1 MAVREA
7 PKWGTGLVEVG
18 PDIYAYLQ
26 YDGSWGI
33 SNTGFL
39 VGADDLLVID
49 ATLVP
54 AMARGFISEMRKVTA
69 KPWRHLVNTH
79 SHPDHTGGNRLFE
92 GAEIVAHALCLEEMS
107 RAMPAPPAGGGPPRA
122 LGPIPIT
129 EGIERMFA
137 TIAADTD
144 RHIPLPTMTYGSLA
158 GRAVGATDV
167 SEGMTLRY
175 GDIEAQLLY
184 YGPAHTFGDTMVYFP
199 AQKLLFAGDVGFFYS
214 TPLAGGG
221 KIGGWLHVI
230 DKVNELEVE
239 TIVPGHGPPGGK
251 RELDDVREYFE
262 FVREHAR
269 EAYDAG
275 LTAPEAVEKLD
286 LGPYAHWLD
295 AERIHANVAV
305 LYREFAGEI

>member
-7 PKWGTGLVEVG
+7 PPWGTGLVEVA

-39 VGADDLLVID
+39 AGDDAVLVID

-54 AMARGFISEMRKVTA
+54 DMARNFIGEMRKVTD
-69 KPWRHLVNTH
+69 KPWRHLINTH

-92 GAEIVAHALCLEEMS
+92 GAEIVAHTLCREEMA
-107 RAMPAPPAGGGPPRA
+107 RPAPTPPPGGGPPRG
-122 LGPIPIT
+122 LGPIPMT
-129 EGIERMFA
+129 EGIQRMFA
-137 TIAADTD
+137 TIAGDTD
-144 RHIPLPTMTYGSLA
+144 RQIPLPTMTYGSQA
-158 GRAVGATDV
+158 GRTPGPVDV
-167 SEGMTLRY
+167 SEHMTLRY
-175 GDIEAQLLY
+175 GDTEAQLLY

-199 AQKLLFAGDVGFFYS
+199 QHKLLFAGDVGFFYS
-214 TPLAGGG
+214 TPLAGSG

-230 DKVNELEVE
+230 DKVNELDVE

-262 FVREHAR
+262 FVRTHAR

-275 LTAPEAVEKLD
+275 LTAPQAVEKLD
-286 LGPYAHWLD
+286 LGPYAAWLD

>member
-1 MAVREA
+1 MPVRDA
-7 PKWGTGLVEVG
+7 PPWSTGLVEVG
-18 PDIYAYLQ
+18 PNIYAYLQ

-39 VGADDLLVID
+39 AGDDALLVID

-54 AMARGFISEMRKVTA
+54 DMARSFIAAMRKVTD

-79 SHPDHTGGNRLFE
+79 SHPDHTGGNRVFE
-92 GAEIVAHALCLEEMS
+92 GAEIVAHALCREEMS
-107 RAMPAPPAGGGPPRA
+107 RQVPPPPPGSEPPR
-122 LGPIPIT
+122 LGPIPMT
-129 EGIERMFA
+129 DGIKRMFA
-137 TIAADTD
+137 TMAADTG
-144 RHIPLPTMTYGSLA
+144 RHIPLPATTYGSHA
-158 GRAVGATDV
+158 GRAVAARDV
-167 SEGMTLRY
+167 SESMTLRY
-175 GDIEAQLLY
+175 GDTEVQLLY

-199 AQKLLFAGDVGFFYS
+199 RHKLLFAGDVGFFYS
-214 TPLAGGG
+214 TPLAGAG

-230 DKVNELEVE
+230 DKVNELDVE

-262 FVREHAR
+262 FVRTHAR

-275 LTAPEAVEKLD
+275 LTAPEAVDKLD
-286 LGPYAHWLD
+286 LGPYAQWLD